1 MNAPEA
7 AILLVALLF
16 GPVIFSPIEHNLE
29 VYCLALGVFAV
40 TVGRQWEWGLLARVA
55 YDPLPIT
62 LAVIAAGLLFRW
74 SREVLDRGFAR
85 MREVLARPLLTALT
99 VFLIALLSSCI
110 TAIVAA
116 LVLVEA
122 VGLLQVAGNTRI
134 NVTVAASFAIGLGA
148 ALTPIGEPLATLV
161 ASALDL
167 RFYELFQMLAPWT
180 LPGIVGMS
188 ILAGFFARGD
198 YDLAEEELAVRESVL
213 AILWQGAKVFAFVAG
228 LILISEAYAPLA
240 KRVLPY
246 LTIEALFWIN
256 TVSAALDN
264 ATLVALEIHGM
275 TTERALY
282 VLLSLLVSGG
292 MLIPGN
298 IPNVVSAGI
307 LRIRSAEWARV
318 AIPLGL
324 VMLGIYFAA
333 LKLYN

>member
-1 MNAPEA
+1 
-7 AILLVALLF
+7 VA
-16 GPVIFSPIEHNLE
+16 
-29 VYCLALGVFAV
+29 
-40 TVGRQWEWGLLARVA
+40 RR
-55 YDPLPIT
+55 
-62 LAVIAAGLLFRW
+62 
-74 SREVLDRGFAR
+74 
-85 MREVLARPLLTALT
+85 
-99 VFLIALLSSCI
+99 
-110 TAIVAA
+110 
-116 LVLVEA
+116 
-122 VGLLQVAGNTRI
+122 
-134 NVTVAASFAIGLGA
+134 
-148 ALTPIGEPLATLV
+148 
-161 ASALDL
+161 
-167 RFYELFQMLAPWT
+167 
-180 LPGIVGMS
+180 
-188 ILAGFFARGD
+188 
-198 YDLAEEELAVRESVL
+198 
-213 AILWQGAKVFAFVAG
+213 KVFAFVAG